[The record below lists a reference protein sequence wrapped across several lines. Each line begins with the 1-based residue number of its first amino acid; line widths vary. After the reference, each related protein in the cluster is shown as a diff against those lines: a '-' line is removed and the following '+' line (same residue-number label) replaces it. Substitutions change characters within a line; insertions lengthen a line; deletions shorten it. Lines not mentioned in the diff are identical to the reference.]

1 MIDVFTKVV
10 LAGACLFTFAW
21 VILAQ
26 RRTIKRLSDAYLRLT
41 HFQRVLVALAV
52 IVCTVYAQ
60 KPSTNDVD
68 GVMGTNQVEIVEG
81 GDTNQVG
88 GTVLNAPQ
96 PMSNGAS
103 FFGGCGALGTV
114 RPTVAVRPYRLESVL
129 TNEVYSYAMP
139 AVGAIRGTWHLT
151 GAYEDVQ
158 KVSLD
163 PHPSSPIPLPF
174 AFPLGSDLCTS
185 LWAYT
190 WGKVRPQLKN
200 ASNEIAAVGVPM
212 SAIPDVSRFWT
223 AATSNDTY
231 LLTWENFAA
240 GRQSL
245 TTNNQ
250 QLTTLSAQLEL
261 RRNGDFITRSNDVE
275 CVYRRVIEPNPIVDP
290 INPPDP
296 NDPSKPLYPYGP
308 VQDLSVIQETNA
320 YCWVDIVVNTAD
332 AWVRFEGD
340 GASNLADPSFAA
352 KEGETNHVVI
362 LIGKTY
368 KVTCDMPFTVVGKS
382 DPSIDEWWEDGNT
395 LWLNWPVSIWS
406 WGDDEEPP
414 LLLMSF
420 GNGSL
425 RRKGFTMFVSPSGLG
440 GGFNWTNSCCSVSGS
455 GLHFS
460 YGCDGFCLC
469 GGCSA
474 RGYYGYEGYRIGCSG
489 GSCGCSWYDDDDR
502 HGEDDPE
509 DPEPTPGVSVSFSK
523 SAVIFED
530 EYTNMPGQVVQ
541 WQSTT
546 TKLTLEAH
554 GGMKGGT
561 ATFTF
566 TNKEKLIGPD
576 IPTSITVPAG
586 HCKTYEFTYRG
597 NLPSGSE
604 EDITVH
610 GEFHENNPEAGSQ
623 PLTSDDELTSVK
635 VRIQANQTAVD
646 NPNQDRHIYGVG
658 EELSL
663 ICVPGSCVTSASASL
678 GTLTDMQNG
687 CADYTSPA
695 EADSPVITV
704 NCGSSQKDIQL
715 EVFEPE
721 GYMVQSIS
729 ADFYG
734 LPNEAGSFDLHFTNR
749 ILPIYVSF
757 YAIEVTEIAMVST
770 DAIGYF
776 AQPEHADDL
785 DHGKHGAYGQWT
797 PINADN
803 STTDMARMGYCVK
816 PWNGGGSYTWPIPN
830 AWRVVGDGVSTNVFT
845 QTDQRFELDADGTT
859 RLTKFGW
866 GGERGTNCQYRVY
879 EVSGR

>member
-1 MIDVFTKVV
+1 MT
-10 LAGACLFTFAW
+10 
-21 VILAQ
+21 
-26 RRTIKRLSDAYLRLT
+26 
-41 HFQRVLVALAV
+41 
-52 IVCTVYAQ
+52 
-60 KPSTNDVD
+60 
-68 GVMGTNQVEIVEG
+68 
-81 GDTNQVG
+81 
-88 GTVLNAPQ
+88 
-96 PMSNGAS
+96 
-103 FFGGCGALGTV
+103 
-114 RPTVAVRPYRLESVL
+114 
-129 TNEVYSYAMP
+129 
-139 AVGAIRGTWHLT
+139 
-151 GAYEDVQ
+151 
-158 KVSLD
+158 
-163 PHPSSPIPLPF
+163 
-174 AFPLGSDLCTS
+174 
-185 LWAYT
+185 
-190 WGKVRPQLKN
+190 
-200 ASNEIAAVGVPM
+200 
-212 SAIPDVSRFWT
+212 
-223 AATSNDTY
+223 
-231 LLTWENFAA
+231 
-240 GRQSL
+240 
-245 TTNNQ
+245 
-250 QLTTLSAQLEL
+250 
-261 RRNGDFITRSNDVE
+261 
-275 CVYRRVIEPNPIVDP
+275 
-290 INPPDP
+290 
-296 NDPSKPLYPYGP
+296 
-308 VQDLSVIQETNA
+308 
-320 YCWVDIVVNTAD
+320 
-332 AWVRFEGD
+332 
-340 GASNLADPSFAA
+340 
-352 KEGETNHVVI
+352 
-362 LIGKTY
+362 
-368 KVTCDMPFTVVGKS
+368 
-382 DPSIDEWWEDGNT
+382 
-395 LWLNWPVSIWS
+395 
-406 WGDDEEPP
+406 
-414 LLLMSF
+414 
-420 GNGSL
+420 
-425 RRKGFTMFVSPSGLG
+425 
-440 GGFNWTNSCCSVSGS
+440 
-455 GLHFS
+455 
-460 YGCDGFCLC
+460 
-469 GGCSA
+469 
-474 RGYYGYEGYRIGCSG
+474 
-489 GSCGCSWYDDDDR
+489 R
-502 HGEDDPE
+502 HGEDDSD

-586 HCKTYEFTYRG
+586 HCKTYEFTYCG

-610 GEFHENNPEAGSQ
+610 GEFHENNPEEGSQ

-635 VRIQANQTAVD
+635 VRIQASRTAVD

-663 ICVPGSCVTSASASL
+663 ICVPGSCVTSASASF
-678 GTLTDMQNG
+678 GMLTDMQNG

-803 STTDMARMGYCVK
+803 STTDMARMGYCAK

-830 AWRVVGDGVSTNVFT
+830 AWRVAGDAAATNVFT
-845 QTDQRFELDADGTT
+845 QTNQRFELDADGTT